1 MKIPYIKSDWR
12 VLLKPQKHGKYVNDH
27 SIIKAHDGKYHLFGI
42 TSFEGGAPN
51 ERYFV
56 HGITPSLS
64 IEMEEHENRAI
75 DRGTLAWAPCVIR
88 TEGDYYYMFYG
99 PSPTSLSVSFDLFEW
114 YNHTV
119 TLNNEPLVSAHRDHF
134 ILKLEND
141 SYLMYVVGTKDKK
154 SCVSLFSSANL
165 IEWDFVGYALTS
177 GENAPLNPP
186 WGAMESPYVIKK
198 DGLYYLFLTYT
209 DCNVENYHNTLVFV
223 SSDPKSFGEYNGGS
237 GGAVPVTTLFAH
249 APEII
254 EENGKYY
261 ITTCGWLNC
270 KTPHEGCVSI
280 AELDFKEL

>member
-12 VLLKPQKHGKYVNDH
+12 VLLRPQINGKYVNDH
-27 SIIKAHDGKYHLFGI
+27 SIIKAHNGYHLFGI
-42 TSFEGGAPN
+42 TSFQGGAPN

-56 HGITPSLS
+56 HGFANSLND
-64 IEMEEHENRAI
+64 EMTELPERAI

-88 TEGDYYYMFYG
+88 TEEDYYYMFYG
-99 PSPTSLSVSFDLFEW
+99 PSPTSLAVSFDLMEW
-114 YNHTV
+114 YNHTI
-119 TLNNEPLVSAHRDHF
+119 TLNNEPLFSAHRDHF
-134 ILKLEND
+134 VLKLDDN

-154 SCVSLFSSANL
+154 SCVSLFKSTNL
-165 IEWDFVGYALTS
+165 TEWDFVGYPLTS

-186 WGAMESPYVIKK
+186 WGAMESPFVIKK
-198 DGLYYLFLTYT
+198 DGLFYLFVTYT
-209 DCNVENYHNTLVFV
+209 NCSRENYHNTLVFV
-223 SSDPKSFGEYNGGS
+223 SSDPYSFGVYNGGD

-270 KTPHEGCVSI
+270 DTPHEGCVSI
-280 AELDFKEL
+280 AELDFKEK